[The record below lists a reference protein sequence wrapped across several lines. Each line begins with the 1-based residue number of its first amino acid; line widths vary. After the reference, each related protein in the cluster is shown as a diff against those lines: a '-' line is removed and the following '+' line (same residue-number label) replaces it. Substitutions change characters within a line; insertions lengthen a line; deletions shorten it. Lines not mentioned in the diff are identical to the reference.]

1 MHMKN
6 HIFPFFWLREQT
18 EEVLRTEIEK
28 VYECGIRAVCL
39 ESRPHPDFMGPQ
51 WWHDFDI
58 ILDECHK
65 RDMQIWILD
74 DAHFPTGQA
83 NGMIPAKYPE
93 RARKYAMMQFTDCVG
108 PLASV
113 DLDVNLFMTKR
124 IQWID
129 FALGMRME
137 KPLIDRQELLS
148 VTAMQLIEKDQ
159 VSSVILD
166 ITDQVDDQGW
176 LHWDVPAGCWR
187 ICVSFT
193 TYDFGSHND
202 YINYIDKESVS
213 TLIEAVYE
221 PHYEKYKEEF
231 GKTIAG
237 FFSDE
242 PGFYN
247 VGGYQMNNPIG
258 RKKMAIPWGDELQ
271 QMMEASGTN
280 WKVTLPLLWLP
291 SDKNSL
297 DAEVRCNYM
306 DIVTRLYEKNFC
318 RQLGKWC
325 EDHGVEYIGHVIE
338 DYEEHSHLGCGAGHY
353 YRATAGQHM
362 AGIDNIGG
370 QIIPGNPLGER
381 HGVTSDCEGKFY
393 AYGLVKMGASAA
405 QTDPM
410 KKGRLMCETFGA
422 YGWNYGVKAMKW
434 ISDYLLFQGVN
445 YFVPHAFSMADYP
458 DEDCP
463 PHFYARGNNPE
474 FPYFAELMKYV
485 NRMSEL
491 LCDGQNVPTAAVIY
505 PAEADWMGFSMKEQ
519 DPCME
524 LMQRQIDFELLA
536 IDIFGARDYYGVT
549 MKDGA
554 LTVNNRKMNCIIIPW
569 TDFLDYK
576 LVPVIL
582 EAKAAGIPVIFLNGT
597 PTWLINPAGNSEKV
611 TNEFDDCCTVPLENL
626 SEFLL
631 EKGLAKAV
639 VTDVQKD
646 LLFYRYEKENAS
658 VSVYFN
664 TSLSADIETELA
676 EAPAEGTVCYDG
688 MTNTWQPFTGCK
700 IRLRPYES
708 LVLLNGELPE
718 GAAETMG
725 TVLSTAEAD
734 ALPGIDISEDWM
746 FTKVKSLDYPN
757 YPKPLLL
764 EKPVPVSRMSPEFSG
779 FMRYEKRVDLK
790 PSGEVFFTA
799 EHVYENAELFVN
811 GQSAGKKLTPDY
823 IWNITDLV
831 KDGLNEFTVEV
842 VNTPARDAL
851 KNAGIFGPER
861 EIMEPSGLFGKIRI
875 VCKA

>member
-1 MHMKN
+1 MKN

-18 EEVLRTEIEK
+18 EEVLRTEMEK

-39 ESRPHPDFMGPQ
+39 ESRPHPDFMGPK

-65 RDMQIWILD
+65 RDMKIWILD

-83 NGMIPAKYPE
+83 NGLIPAKYPD

-108 PLASV
+108 PLSSV

-129 FALGMRME
+129 FALGMRRE
-137 KPLIDRQELLS
+137 EPLKRDTELLS
-148 VTAMQLIEKDQ
+148 VTAMPLIERDQ
-159 VSSVILD
+159 VSSEIID
-166 ITDQVDDQGW
+166 ITDKVDESGW
-176 LHWDVPAGCWR
+176 LHWDVPAGNWR

-221 PHYEKYKEEF
+221 PHYERYKEEF
-231 GKTIAG
+231 GKTISG

-258 RKKMAIPWGDELQ
+258 RRKMAIPWGSELQ
-271 QMMEASGTN
+271 QMLDNTGKD
-280 WKVTLPLLWLP
+280 WRITLPLLWLP
-291 SDKNSL
+291 SDKEDL
-297 DAEVRCNYM
+297 DAAVRCQYM
-306 DIVTRLYEKNFC
+306 DIVTRLYEKNFN
-318 RQLGKWC
+318 RQLGEWC
-325 EDHGVEYIGHVIE
+325 ADHGVEYIGHVIE

-381 HGVTSDCEGKFY
+381 HGVTADCEGKFY

-410 KKGRLMCETFGA
+410 KKGRLMCENYGA

-434 ISDYLLFQGVN
+434 LSDYLLFQGVN

-458 DEDCP
+458 DDDCP

-491 LCDGQNVPTAAVIY
+491 LSDGQNVPKAAVIY
-505 PAEADWMGFSMKEQ
+505 PAEADWMGVSMKEQ
-519 DPCME
+519 DPMMV

-536 IDIFGARDYYGVT
+536 IDIFDRKDYYGVS
-549 MKDGA
+549 MKDGV
-554 LTVNNRKMNCIIIPW
+554 LTVNDRTMNAILIPQ
-569 TDFLDYK
+569 TAFLEVR
-576 LVPVIL
+576 LVQVIAD
-582 EAKAAGIPVIFLNGT
+582 AKAAGIPVIFIDEEPEWIIDPNGENRK
-597 PTWLINPAGNSEKV
+597 PGKELDGCAV
-611 TNEFDDCCTVPLENL
+611 VPLEKI
-626 SEFLL
+626 SDYLL
-631 EKGLAKAV
+631 ENSLAENV
-639 VTDVQKD
+639 VTNVQKD
-646 LLFYRYEKENAS
+646 LLYYRYEKDQAT
-658 VSVYFN
+658 VQVFFN
-664 TSLSADIETELA
+664 TSLSEDIDTGLVKA
-676 EAPAEGTVCYDG
+676 PEAGTVQYDG
-688 MTNTWQPFTGCK
+688 FTNTFRPFAGAR

-708 LVLLNGELPE
+708 LVLISGAMPE
-718 GAAETMG
+718 DAVEAKADAPVLAEAET
-725 TVLSTAEAD
+725 
-734 ALPGIDISEDWM
+734 LPAMDISAEWM
-746 FTKVKSLDYPN
+746 FTKVKAIDYPAF
-757 YPKPLLL
+757 PEAQKMETL
-764 EKPVPVSRMSPEFSG
+764 VPVSRIAPDFSG
-779 FMRYEKRVDLK
+779 VMRYEKQVELK
-790 PSGEVFFTA
+790 AADKLFFAA
-799 EHVYENAELFVN
+799 EHIYENAELFVN
-811 GQSAGKKLTPDY
+811 GVSAGKKITPDY
-823 IWNITDLV
+823 IWDITGLV
-831 KDGLNEFTVEV
+831 KEGANEFTVEV

-861 EIMEPSGLFGKIRI
+861 EILEPSGMFGKIRLFGTF
-875 VCKA
+875 